1 MREFNSFV
9 IKSPGT
15 WQVKNDLYS
24 IQCDYVITFE
34 YEYMPVIMEN
44 ACYHEKICNYGKT
57 CDSLLSRHSSPFCIL
72 LKQCKT
78 RICFEIFH
86 KNQVSAWMVGGAES
100 SREGRRFCTVITCIG
115 TRGWG
120 NAADKKYHDNTRT
133 T

>member
-9 IKSPGT
+9 IKCPGT
-15 WQVKNDLYS
+15 WQVKNYLDS
-24 IQCDYVITFE
+24 SQCDYENIFE
-34 YEYMPVIMEN
+34 YESMPVIMVN
-44 ACYHEKICNYGKT
+44 ACYHEKICYHGKS

-100 SREGRRFCTVITCIG
+100 SREGR
-115 TRGWG
+115 
-120 NAADKKYHDNTRT
+120 
-133 T
+133 